1 MADKKITALT
11 DLSTGIAS
19 ADLFHVVD
27 DPTGTPINKKVS
39 VANFLGN
46 LPDGAPIGFS
56 SETVTTAA
64 TLSNTTTIS
73 FISGA
78 ATILGDGTVDGQLKI
93 IAAPGVATTT
103 DVDFIDSAGTTAT
116 VTFAAVGESISCI
129 YDGTGSKWHII
140 AFGATG
146 TGTNIVGGQDATEY
160 SFWVGGL
167 IPPINLS

>member
-27 DPTGTPINKKVS
+27 DRTGTPINKKVS
-39 VANFLGN
+39 VANFLRN
-46 LPDGAPIGFS
+46 LPSGAPIGFS

-78 ATILGDGTVDGQLKI
+78 ATILGDGTLDGQLKI
-93 IAAPGVATTT
+93 IAATGVGTTT

-146 TGTNIVGGQDATEY
+146 TGTNIVGGQDAT
-160 SFWVGGL
+160 
-167 IPPINLS
+167 

>member
-46 LPDGAPIGFS
+46 LPSGAPIGFS

-93 IAAPGVATTT
+93 IAATGVGTTT

-116 VTFAAVGESISCI
+116 VTFAAVGETISCI

-140 AFGATG
+140 AYGATG
-146 TGTNIVGGQDATEY
+146 TGTNIVGGQDAT
-160 SFWVGGL
+160 
-167 IPPINLS
+167 

>member
-11 DLSTGIAS
+11 DLSTGVAS

-27 DPTGTPINKKVS
+27 DPSGTPINKKLS
-39 VANFLGN
+39 VADFLGN
-46 LPDGAPIGFS
+46 LPTGAPVGFS

-64 TLSNTTTIS
+64 TLSNNTTIS
-73 FISGA
+73 YISGA

-93 IAAPGVATTT
+93 IAATGVGTTT

-140 AFGATG
+140 AYGATG
-146 TGTNIVGGQDATEY
+146 TGNNIVGGQDN
-160 SFWVGGL
+160 S
-167 IPPINLS
+167 

>member
-93 IAAPGVATTT
+93 IAATGVGTTT

-129 YDGTGSKWHII
+129 YDCKGSKLHII

-146 TGTNIVGGQDATEY
+146 TGTNIVGGQDAT
-160 SFWVGGL
+160 
-167 IPPINLS
+167 

>member
-46 LPDGAPIGFS
+46 LPSGAPIGFS

-93 IAAPGVATTT
+93 IAATGVGTTT

-129 YDGTGSKWHII
+129 CDGTGSKWHII

-146 TGTNIVGGQDATEY
+146 TGTNIVGGQDAT
-160 SFWVGGL
+160 
-167 IPPINLS
+167 

>member
-78 ATILGDGTVDGQLKI
+78 ATILGDGTLDGQLKI
-93 IAAPGVATTT
+93 VAATGVATAT

-116 VTFAAVGESISCI
+116 VTFQAVGESISCI

-140 AFGATG
+140 AYGATG
-146 TGTNIVGGQDATEY
+146 TGNNIVGTQDVT
-160 SFWVGGL
+160 
-167 IPPINLS
+167 

>member
-73 FISGA
+73 FVQGA

-93 IAAPGVATTT
+93 IAATNVDTTC

-116 VTFAAVGESISCI
+116 VTFQAVGESVSCI

-146 TGTNIVGGQDATEY
+146 TGSNIVGTQDAT
-160 SFWVGGL
+160 
-167 IPPINLS
+167 

>member
-46 LPDGAPIGFS
+46 LPSGAPIGFS

-93 IAAPGVATTT
+93 IAATGVGTTT

-116 VTFAAVGESISCI
+116 VTFAAVGENISCI

-140 AFGATG
+140 AYGATG
-146 TGTNIVGGQDATEY
+146 TGTSIVGGQDVT
-160 SFWVGGL
+160 
-167 IPPINLS
+167 